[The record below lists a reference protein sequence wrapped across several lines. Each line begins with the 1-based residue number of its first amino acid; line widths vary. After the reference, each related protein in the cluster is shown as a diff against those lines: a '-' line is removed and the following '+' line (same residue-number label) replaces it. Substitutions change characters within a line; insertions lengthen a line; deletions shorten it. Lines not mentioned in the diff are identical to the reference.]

1 MDAERLVMEELMF
14 VFQGFRTCRCGL
26 DGRVET
32 PGNISNPAVKHS
44 NGEDS
49 VKAKI
54 ARGHAKRAGLVS
66 VDIRPAFLHFIITLT
81 GLRI

>member
-1 MDAERLVMEELMF
+1 MIEKWTLRDWLWKIDVCFSGIQPEW
-14 VFQGFRTCRCGL
+14 CGL

-32 PGNISNPAVKHS
+32 PGNISNPEVKHS

-66 VDIRPAFLHFIITLT
+66 RDTDAFL
-81 GLRI
+81 